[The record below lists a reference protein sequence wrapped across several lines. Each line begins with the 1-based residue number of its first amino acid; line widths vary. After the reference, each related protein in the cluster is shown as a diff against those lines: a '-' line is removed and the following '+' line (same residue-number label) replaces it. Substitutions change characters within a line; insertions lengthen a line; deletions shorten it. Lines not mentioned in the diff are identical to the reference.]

1 MGYYKWADQQL
12 KDLMAKNPVYER
24 SQYPGMQLAL
34 ANQTFNSQM
43 PGTQQFQQNMFSNQ
57 ANTNAAIGRTATDAG
72 QALGAYAGSQGQT
85 ANDISDLQMQQM
97 DWKKFGMGQ
106 LNDAYKGMFQQDQL
120 MNEYD
125 QQNYQNE
132 VQLKGAQAANKLAKR
147 KALWNTVGGI
157 AQLGVAAF
165 TGGASSAAS
174 GIAGMFKGSGDG
186 YGLVNQNQ
194 YGGWSPRRF

>member
-1 MGYYKWADQQL
+1 
-12 KDLMAKNPVYER
+12 MAKNPVYER

-34 ANQTFNSQM
+34 ASQTFNSQM

-85 ANDISDLQMQQM
+85 SDDISNLQLQEM

-125 QQNYQNE
+125 QQHYQ
-132 VQLKGAQAANKLAKR
+132 
-147 KALWNTVGGI
+147 
-157 AQLGVAAF
+157 
-165 TGGASSAAS
+165 
-174 GIAGMFKGSGDG
+174 
-186 YGLVNQNQ
+186 
-194 YGGWSPRRF
+194 PRG

>member
-34 ANQTFNSQM
+34 ASQTFNSQM

-85 ANDISDLQMQQM
+85 SDDISNLQMQQM

-186 YGLVNQNQ
+186 
-194 YGGWSPRRF
+194 

>member
-34 ANQTFNSQM
+34 ASQTFNSQM

-85 ANDISDLQMQQM
+85 SDDISNLQLQEM

-147 KALWNTVGGI
+147 KALWNTVGQV
-157 AQLGVAAF
+157 ANLGVSLA
-165 TGGASSAAS
+165 TGGLGGNIFGGGNS
-174 GIAGMFKGSGDG
+174 GGESNIVD
-186 YGLVNQNQ
+186 QNQ
-194 YGGWSPRRF
+194 YGGWSPRKY